1 MRLRQRGAIVFIPV
15 AIVAL
20 AFFGFCLYA
29 LSQAMSSIVD
39 PVQDRVPAASTS
51 DAPFVPAWSVRLSPA
66 LVHEMALSPGRPGQF
81 LALNRDEILHFDST
95 GARVSRSAAPANSSR
110 ISTDPSAGISHVMV
124 VSSSSKWT
132 GAIDHTVTTDY
143 FLHAL
148 DTDGREIW
156 KRRFDPKDVA
166 TLEAVFTRVMGRS
179 VVLVSASRRILCLDG
194 SGRQLWEVPLWHHPG
209 TVTATELDGG
219 TILAAAAPKREI
231 VRIGPDGTVLGP
243 WGKGDAPRR
252 FRAIRTRAG
261 VYGISV
267 RQVFGRGP
275 GVRQALAFFDGEGTV
290 IREIELPPDAALLTY
305 APIAA
310 MDVDGS
316 GDRKWVVALG
326 DGTILVYSPL
336 GEQLARHT
344 AGSRLRTVLAVPQP
358 DGPDIMVT
366 ATHAGLTAWRP
377 VLGRMQLPR

>member
-1 MRLRQRGAIVFIPV
+1 
-15 AIVAL
+15 
-20 AFFGFCLYA
+20 
-29 LSQAMSSIVD
+29 
-39 PVQDRVPAASTS
+39 
-51 DAPFVPAWSVRLSPA
+51 
-66 LVHEMALSPGRPGQF
+66 
-81 LALNRDEILHFDST
+81 
-95 GARVSRSAAPANSSR
+95 
-110 ISTDPSAGISHVMV
+110 MV

-148 DTDGREIW
+148 DTGGREIW

-166 TLEAVFTRVMGRS
+166 TLEAVFTRVMGRP
-179 VVLVSASRRILCLDG
+179 VVLLSASRRLFCFDV

-209 TVTATELDGG
+209 TVTATDLDGG
-219 TILAAAAPKREI
+219 TILAAAAPKHEI

-252 FRAIRTRAG
+252 FRAIQTRSG

-275 GVRQALAFFDGEGTV
+275 GVRQSLAFFDGEGAV
-290 IREIELPPDAALLTY
+290 IREVELPADAALLTY

-310 MDVDGS
+310 MDVKGS
-316 GDRKWVVALG
+316 GHRNWVVALG

-336 GEQLARHT
+336 EASDSPGTSQGRASERCWRCRNPKVLTSWLLPRT
-344 AGSRLRTVLAVPQP
+344 EGLRRGVRFSAGCSRRADPAVPDQ
-358 DGPDIMVT
+358 DG
-366 ATHAGLTAWRP
+366 H
-377 VLGRMQLPR
+377 QLPVFPSRT